1 MRDAELK
8 QRLGLIL
15 TQEEQREVDW
25 SLVARLC
32 DDLAE
37 ELRIKAPP
45 IVQEY
50 LASFEQRESDVA
62 FAHAQRSE
70 LVRYLRRR

>member
-37 ELRIKAPP
+37 ELGIKAPP